1 MYGKCELKWTAYCA
15 VLSYLLIL
23 TGAMLGIIKGAD
35 IVYYYNDIGCKT
47 AAVADD
53 TLYGRLS
60 PTVDNR
66 FFVGLS
72 PFSTDLGTFNSTFNT
87 IWTQN

>member
-1 MYGKCELKWTAYCA
+1 MAGA
-15 VLSYLLIL
+15 IL
-23 TGAMLGIIKGAD
+23 GLIKGVQ
-35 IVYYYNDIGCKT
+35 IVKYFNDVGCKT

-60 PTVDNR
+60 PTVENR

-72 PFSTDLGTFNSTFNT
+72 PYSTDLTTFNSTFNT